1 MKAEKQPPNMETA
14 DVLRAGT
21 ARDLPVRIIPG
32 LPAQLRKLMCP
43 GFASHPPGA
52 WILYSVPSVGP
63 QTMGREN
70 DVCEEE
76 QWLRSTQLLVSVVV
90 MHCHFCTRGAEVGEK

>member
-1 MKAEKQPPNMETA
+1 MKAEKQPPNMEMA

-52 WILYSVPSVGP
+52 QILYSVPSVGP
-63 QTMGREN
+63 QTTGREN
-70 DVCEEE
+70 DVCEEVAE
-76 QWLRSTQLLVSVVV
+76 EHTALGE
-90 MHCHFCTRGAEVGEK
+90 RGGNALSFLYSGS